1 MHLRVYMFGQAH
13 VFACVQH
20 VFCACKPMCVHC
32 MYMHVCTRVL
42 STCMCVY
49 MYKHTP
55 CVCAHMQSHSLSGEE
70 GGTAMV
76 APWPGV
82 TLQGQARRIEDS

>member
-55 CVCAHMQSHSLSGEE
+55 CVCAHMHACNPTRCLGKRE
-70 GGTAMV
+70 GQL
-76 APWPGV
+76 WWHPGQV
-82 TLQGQARRIEDS
+82 